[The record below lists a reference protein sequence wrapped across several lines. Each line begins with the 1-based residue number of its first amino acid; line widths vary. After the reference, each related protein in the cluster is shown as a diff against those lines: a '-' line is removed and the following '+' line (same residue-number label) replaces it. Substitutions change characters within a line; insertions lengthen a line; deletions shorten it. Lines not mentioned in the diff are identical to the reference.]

1 MRCAS
6 TFHGHCGQWPRRM
19 SVVQKTKSLI
29 SMNHYLN
36 YSMMQLLFGQSLGT
50 YFVRHHF
57 VARRNLS
64 MLIFICLFFSLAET
78 EEAAAAAAAATTE
91 ASADALSAN
100 DIQSSGSATPSPN
113 SDNDRHIDRM
123 PRIKSIEKINAID
136 SLRQLQEIDVERNIP
151 AAYIQD
157 TNNVNADR

>member
-1 MRCAS
+1 MQFGRSESLDTHTLCAPPSCGRTQFVNGNSLKS
-6 TFHGHCGQWPRRM
+6 TF
-19 SVVQKTKSLI
+19 
-29 SMNHYLN
+29 
-36 YSMMQLLFGQSLGT
+36 LF
-50 YFVRHHF
+50 
-57 VARRNLS
+57 
-64 MLIFICLFFSLAET
+64 IFFPEADEG
-78 EEAAAAAAAATTE
+78 AAAAAADATTTEVSTE
-91 ASADALSAN
+91 AAN

-113 SDNDRHIDRM
+113 PDNDRHIDRM

>member
-1 MRCAS
+1 
-6 TFHGHCGQWPRRM
+6 
-19 SVVQKTKSLI
+19 
-29 SMNHYLN
+29 
-36 YSMMQLLFGQSLGT
+36 MQFGRFQSLDT
-50 YFVRHHF
+50 HTLCATILWPNAICQWQFFKVVFSFHF
-57 VARRNLS
+57 SEAD
-64 MLIFICLFFSLAET
+64 EG
-78 EEAAAAAAAATTE
+78 AAAGTDANTTE
-91 ASADALSAN
+91 VSAEAAN

-113 SDNDRHIDRM
+113 PDNDRRIDRM